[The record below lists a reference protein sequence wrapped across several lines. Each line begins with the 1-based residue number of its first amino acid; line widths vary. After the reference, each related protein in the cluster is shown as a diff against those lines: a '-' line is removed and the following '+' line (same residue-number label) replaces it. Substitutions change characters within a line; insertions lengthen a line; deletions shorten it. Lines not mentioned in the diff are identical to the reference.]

1 MSPEISKHIRHAA
14 LVFTVLT
21 LSALLLYTA
30 TDSNRLSS
38 GSFSSSSFATIFPSY
53 FNYSSSSNPT
63 QELEEIL
70 KNASMVNNT
79 VILTTLND
87 AWARTGS
94 IVDLFLKSFMLGDG
108 TRKLLDHLVIVSLDE
123 RAYNRCRIV
132 HKHCYALVTEGV
144 GFHQEAYF
152 MTPQYLKMM
161 WRRIDFL
168 RTVLELGYS
177 FVFTDADILWFR
189 DPFPRFFPD
198 ADFQISCDNYL
209 GRPEDMNNSPNGGF
223 NYVKSNSRSI
233 AFYKFWY
240 SSRET
245 YPGYHDQDVLN
256 KIKSDQMITKIGLK
270 IRFLDTAYF
279 GGLCEPSRD
288 LNVVCTMHVN
298 CCIGMDR
305 KLHDLNL
312 MLQDWRAFMSLPPD
326 LKNQSVISWRVPRNC
341 RYFSPLSIYNVLC
354 PTFSLQKWLL
364 SFREYVTVS
373 ILYDIPIPAPPKMDV
388 KEEGED

>member
-1 MSPEISKHIRHAA
+1 MSPEISKHIRRAA

-53 FNYSSSSNPT
+53 LNYSSSSNPT

-132 HKHCYALVTEGV
+132 HKHCYALVTKGV

-177 FVFTDADILWFR
+177 FVFTDADIMWFR

-326 LKNQSVISWRVPRNC
+326 LKNQSIISWRVPRNC
-341 RYFSPLSIYNVLC
+341 SLDPLWHSDSC
-354 PTFSLQKWLL
+354 TSK
-364 SFREYVTVS
+364 
-373 ILYDIPIPAPPKMDV
+373 D
-388 KEEGED
+388 GC